1 MPLKPKTNQ
10 KQNPL
15 QKQFAQAKQPGRSEP
30 KMQPQAQAAKPK
42 ARKDSHSVFLFSR
55 ENYLIMLA
63 GIGVLVLG
71 FLLMVGGGSSD
82 PNQFHPEKIYS
93 WRRITLAPIVIFIGF
108 VIEIFAIMRK
118 PKAQ

>member
-1 MPLKPKTNQ
+1 MPLKPKPNQ

-15 QKQFAQAKQPGRSEP
+15 QKQFASAKQAPVKE
-30 KMQPQAQAAKPK
+30 KPQAPAAKPK
-42 ARKDSHSVFLFSR
+42 ARKEGHSVFMFSR
-55 ENYLIMLA
+55 ENYLIMLV
-63 GIGVLVLG
+63 GIVVLALG

-93 WRRITLAPIVIFIGF
+93 WRRITLAPVVIFIGF